1 MHAAARGFLAG
12 RGLTGAKPDQID
24 PENVFFEL
32 TKDEKV
38 ARAATTCAATSSSTT
53 CRRSSAMRG
62 FPHGMRKILF
72 DPENQFADAGGR
84 RV

>member
-1 MHAAARGFLAG
+1 MHAAARSFLAG

-38 ARAATTCAATSSSTT
+38 ARAHDLACDVFIDDLPEILEPGRISAPNAQDPV
-53 CRRSSAMRG
+53 RS
-62 FPHGMRKILF
+62 PKPVRKR
-72 DPENQFADAGGR
+72 GR